1 MFKPTTTER
10 GRNAYAA
17 VRDSLAAELGATPG
31 QMMGNPMLYL
41 RGKGFAGVW
50 GDAMIFKL
58 EGEPHAE
65 ALAMPDARL
74 FDPSGA
80 GRPMKAW
87 VQVPLASSAEWLR
100 LARLAAESLLALA

>member
-1 MFKPTTTER
+1 MFKPTTTEPAR
-10 GRNAYAA
+10 SAYAR
-17 VRDSLAAELGATPG
+17 VRDAMASELGATPG

-58 EGEPHAE
+58 EGGAHE
-65 ALAMPDARL
+65 AALSLPGAKL
-74 FDPSGA
+74 FDPSGE

-87 VQVPLASSAEWLR
+87 VEVPLASSAEWLR
-100 LARLAAESLLALA
+100 FARLAAEGLLALA